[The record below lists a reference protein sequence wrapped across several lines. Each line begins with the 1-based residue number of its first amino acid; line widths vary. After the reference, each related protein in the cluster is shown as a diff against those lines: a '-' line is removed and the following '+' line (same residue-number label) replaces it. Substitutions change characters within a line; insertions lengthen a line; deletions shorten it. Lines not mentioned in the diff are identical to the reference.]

1 MEPAM
6 LARGSLCV
14 AALVF
19 GFLLLVCIDE
29 SSRIDKR

>member
-1 MEPAM
+1 MGRIA
-6 LARGSLCV
+6 LCS

-29 SSRIDKR
+29 NSRIDKR

>member
-1 MEPAM
+1 MSRIA
-6 LARGSLCV
+6 LCS

-29 SSRIDKR
+29 AGRIDKR

>member
-1 MEPAM
+1 MGKVA
-6 LARGSLCV
+6 LFS

-29 SSRIDKR
+29 AGRIDKR